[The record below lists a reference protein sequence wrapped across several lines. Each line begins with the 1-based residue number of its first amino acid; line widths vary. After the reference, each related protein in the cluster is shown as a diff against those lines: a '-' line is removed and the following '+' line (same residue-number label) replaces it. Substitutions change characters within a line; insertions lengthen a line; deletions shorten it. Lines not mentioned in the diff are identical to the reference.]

1 MQKIRLQKVLNKR
14 KLEEKKI
21 ESGEA
26 TSVDETLGADVEAE
40 TERLAQSTRD
50 LAKEQEVLNKARQD
64 GSLLGQQYNAVTDEL
79 NYLESKQL
87 DIYKIFPQLYA
98 LKLAKEKIGIVVK
111 TLSTKA
117 TNADTTSIIA
127 NTQATE
133 ANTKATIAN
142 IAVKL

>member
-1 MQKIRLQKVLNKR
+1 MDVLLQKIRLQKVLNKR

-40 TERLAQSTRD
+40 TKRLAQSTRD
-50 LAKEQEVLNKARQD
+50 LIKEQEILNKARQD
-64 GSLLGQQYNAVTDEL
+64 GTLLGQQYNAVTDEL

-98 LKLAKEKIGIVVK
+98 LKLAKEKLSIVVK
-111 TLSTKA
+111 TL
-117 TNADTTSIIA
+117 
-127 NTQATE
+127 
-133 ANTKATIAN
+133 NTKATEADTKATQAN
-142 IAVKL
+142 IAVK